1 MAKKGTIGIIAG
13 VVGVSAIIG
22 IFSPKKTVESIN
34 LSIPNSQTEY
44 DINTEIPI
52 EISVLPEGVDT
63 STLEY
68 ISDDGIT
75 FTESK
80 VITGNM
86 EGTYYFYITSGDI
99 QSNVLRIKV
108 VDIATREEAVA
119 RWLEREQTT
128 EESEAQQHTE
138 EQAAKEEEA
147 RRLAEEQAA
156 KEAEAQRLAEE
167 QAAKE
172 AETQRQAEEQAA
184 KEAEAQRLAEE
195 QAAKEAEA
203 QRQAEAQAAREAEAQ
218 RQAEAQ
224 QQTAGQA
231 QNTQTPEQPQ
241 ESSPSGTQNN
251 NSGSSGDASNFN
263 TYDNPSQQ
271 QTEATYVLNTHTM
284 KIHHPSCS
292 SVKKIA
298 PQNYAT
304 SNSSLDELINQGYS
318 TCGNCFK

>member
-156 KEAEAQRLAEE
+156 KEAEAQRLAE
-167 QAAKE
+167 
-172 AETQRQAEEQAA
+172 
-184 KEAEAQRLAEE
+184 
-195 QAAKEAEA
+195 
-203 QRQAEAQAAREAEAQ
+203 AQAAREAEAQ

>member
-1 MAKKGTIGIIAG
+1 MAKRGTIGIIAG
-13 VVGVSAIIG
+13 VVGISAIIG
-22 IFSPKKTVESIN
+22 ILSPKKTVESIN

-75 FTESK
+75 FTDSQ

-86 EGTYYFYITSGDI
+86 EGTYYFYVTSDDI
-99 QSNVLRIKV
+99 QSNVLSIKV
-108 VDIATREEAVA
+108 VDIAAREEAVA
-119 RWLEREQTT
+119 RWLD
-128 EESEAQQHTE
+128 
-138 EQAAKEEEA
+138 K
-147 RRLAEEQAA
+147 EQAA
-156 KEAEAQRLAEE
+156 KEAEE
-167 QAAKE
+167 
-172 AETQRQAEEQAA
+172 
-184 KEAEAQRLAEE
+184 QRLAEE

-203 QRQAEAQAAREAEAQ
+203 QRQAEEEATKEAEEQAAKEVEAQ
-218 RQAEAQ
+218 RQAEEQAV
-224 QQTAGQA
+224 GQA
-231 QNTQTPEQPQ
+231 AQNAQTSEQVE
-241 ESSPSGTQNN
+241 ESSGTQNN
-251 NSGSSGDASNFN
+251 NSDSSGDASNFN
-263 TYDNPSQQ
+263 TYDNSSQQ

-304 SNSSLDELINQGYS
+304 SNDSLDDLISQGYS
-318 TCGNCFK
+318 TCGNCCK

>member
-13 VVGVSAIIG
+13 VIGVSAIIG

-63 STLEY
+63 SALEY

-108 VDIATREEAVA
+108 VDIATREEAVT

-167 QAAKE
+167 QAVKE
-172 AETQRQAEEQAA
+172 AEAQRQAEEQAA
-184 KEAEAQRLAEE
+184 K
-195 QAAKEAEA
+195 
-203 QRQAEAQAAREAEAQ
+203 EAEAQ

-231 QNTQTPEQPQ
+231 QNTQTPEQTQ

>member
-156 KEAEAQRLAEE
+156 KEAEAQR
-167 QAAKE
+167 
-172 AETQRQAEEQAA
+172 QAEEQAA
-184 KEAEAQRLAEE
+184 I
-195 QAAKEAEA
+195 
-203 QRQAEAQAAREAEAQ
+203 EAEAQ

>member
-1 MAKKGTIGIIAG
+1 MAKRGTIGIIAG
-13 VVGVSAIIG
+13 VVGISAIIG
-22 IFSPKKTVESIN
+22 ILSPKKTVESIN

-75 FTESK
+75 FTDSQ

-86 EGTYYFYITSGDI
+86 EGTYYFYVTFDDI
-99 QSNVLRIKV
+99 QSNVLSIKV
-108 VDIATREEAVA
+108 VDIAAREEAVA
-119 RWLEREQTT
+119 RWLD
-128 EESEAQQHTE
+128 
-138 EQAAKEEEA
+138 K
-147 RRLAEEQAA
+147 EQAA
-156 KEAEAQRLAEE
+156 KEAEE
-167 QAAKE
+167 
-172 AETQRQAEEQAA
+172 
-184 KEAEAQRLAEE
+184 QRLAEE

-203 QRQAEAQAAREAEAQ
+203 QRQAEEQAAREVEAQ
-218 RQAEAQ
+218 RQAEEEATKEAEEQAAKEVEAQ
-224 QQTAGQA
+224 RQAEEQAVGQA
-231 QNTQTPEQPQ
+231 AQNAQTSEQVE
-241 ESSPSGTQNN
+241 ESSGTQNN
-251 NSGSSGDASNFN
+251 NSDSSGDASNFN
-263 TYDNPSQQ
+263 TYDNSSQQ

-304 SNSSLDELINQGYS
+304 SNDSLDDLISQGYS

>member
-22 IFSPKKTVESIN
+22 IFSPKKAVESIN
-34 LSIPNSQTEY
+34 LSIPNSQIEY

-52 EISVLPEGVDT
+52 EISVFPKGVDT

-68 ISDDGIT
+68 ISDEGIT
-75 FTESK
+75 FTDSQI
-80 VITGNM
+80 ITGNM
-86 EGTYYFYITSGDI
+86 EGTYYFYVTSGDI
-99 QSNVLRIKV
+99 QSNVLSIKV
-108 VDIATREEAVA
+108 VDIIAREEAVA
-119 RWLEREQTT
+119 RWLEK
-128 EESEAQQHTE
+128 
-138 EQAAKEEEA
+138 EQAAKEAEEQ
-147 RRLAEEQAA
+147 RLAEEQAA

-167 QAAKE
+167 QAARE
-172 AETQRQAEEQAA
+172 AEAQRLAEEQAA

-203 QRQAEAQAAREAEAQ
+203 QRQAEEQAV
-218 RQAEAQ
+218 
-224 QQTAGQA
+224 GQA
-231 QNTQTPEQPQ
+231 VQNAQTSEQIE
-241 ESSPSGTQNN
+241 ESSGTQNN
-251 NSGSSGDASNFN
+251 NSDSSGDASNFN
-263 TYDNPSQQ
+263 TYDNSSQQ

-304 SNSSLDELINQGYS
+304 SNSSLDDLISQGYS

>member
-13 VVGVSAIIG
+13 IVGVSAIIG

-80 VITGNM
+80 IITGNM

-99 QSNVLRIKV
+99 KSNVLRIRV

-119 RWLEREQTT
+119 RWLEQEQATK
-128 EESEAQQHTE
+128 EAKAQQ
-138 EQAAKEEEA
+138 
-147 RRLAEEQAA
+147 LAEEQAS
-156 KEAEAQRLAEE
+156 
-167 QAAKE
+167 
-172 AETQRQAEEQAA
+172 

-203 QRQAEAQAAREAEAQ
+203 QRQAEEQAAKEAEAQ
-218 RQAEAQ
+218 RQAEEQAAKEAEVQ
-224 QQTAGQA
+224 RQAEEQAAGQA
-231 QNTQTPEQPQ
+231 AQNAQTSEQI
-241 ESSPSGTQNN
+241 EGPSDTQNS
-251 NSGSSGDASNFN
+251 NSGASGDPGNFN

-271 QTEATYVLNTHTM
+271 QTEAIYVLNTHTL

-304 SNSSLDELINQGYS
+304 SNSSLDDLISQGYS

>member
-1 MAKKGTIGIIAG
+1 MRKGENMAKKGTIGIIAG

-68 ISDDGIT
+68 ISDEGIT

-80 VITGNM
+80 IITGNI

-99 QSNVLRIKV
+99 KSNVLCIKV

-119 RWLEREQTT
+119 RWLEQ
-128 EESEAQQHTE
+128 
-138 EQAAKEEEA
+138 
-147 RRLAEEQAA
+147 EQAA
-156 KEAEAQRLAEE
+156 KEAEAQRL
-167 QAAKE
+167 
-172 AETQRQAEEQAA
+172 AEEQAA

-203 QRQAEAQAAREAEAQ
+203 QRQAEEQAVGQAAQNAQ
-218 RQAEAQ
+218 
-224 QQTAGQA
+224 
-231 QNTQTPEQPQ
+231 PSEQVE
-241 ESSPSGTQNN
+241 ESSGTQNN
-251 NSGSSGDASNFN
+251 NSDSSGDASNFN
-263 TYDNPSQQ
+263 TYDNSSQQ

-304 SNSSLDELINQGYS
+304 SNSSLDDLISQGYS